1 MQISF
6 YCIYMAEE
14 DIWLACE
21 SAGNLYY
28 SLTQVI
34 PFLLLEVCFPHYI
47 LDKKEP
53 AYNIH
58 SEST

>member
-14 DIWLACE
+14 DIWLAYE

-28 SLTQVI
+28 SLTQV
-34 PFLLLEVCFPHYI
+34 
-47 LDKKEP
+47 
-53 AYNIH
+53 
-58 SEST
+58 

>member
-1 MQISF
+1 MIFTWFRFSADYKSYNLMQVSF

-28 SLTQVI
+28 SLT
-34 PFLLLEVCFPHYI
+34 
-47 LDKKEP
+47 KM
-53 AYNIH
+53 
-58 SEST
+58 